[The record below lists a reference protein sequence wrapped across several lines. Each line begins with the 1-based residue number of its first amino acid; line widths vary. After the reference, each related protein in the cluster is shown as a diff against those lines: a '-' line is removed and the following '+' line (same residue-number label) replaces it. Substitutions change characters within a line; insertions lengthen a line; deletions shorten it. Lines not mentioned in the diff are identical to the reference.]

1 MNKLDTRTH
10 EWVEGAELA
19 IIEKD
24 TGREVVRWT
33 SGKASKQLEKVLN
46 VGTAYILR
54 ELKAPENYQVAGD
67 VEFVIDDYGAVSI
80 TKGNSNGNAELSG
93 TTITLYDT
101 MLDAEVVDRVERPA
115 DGDLAQT
122 GDWLPIAGLASVG
135 LAALIVAIIARRR
148 RIS

>member
-1 MNKLDTRTH
+1 M
-10 EWVEGAELA
+10 
-19 IIEKD
+19 
-24 TGREVVRWT
+24 RWT
-33 SGKASKQLEKVLN
+33 SDKASKQLEKVLN